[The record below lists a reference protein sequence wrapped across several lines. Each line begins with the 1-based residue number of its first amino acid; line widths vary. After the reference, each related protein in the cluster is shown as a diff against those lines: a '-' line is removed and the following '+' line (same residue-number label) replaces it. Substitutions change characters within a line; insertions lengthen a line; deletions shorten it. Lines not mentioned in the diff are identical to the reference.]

1 MNICMQLR
9 RFLVSLL
16 LVLAASFSALAQQ
29 FTKKTIA
36 EDILTLSNGSIE
48 LPMDVG
54 TAMLVDIKLTD
65 EAVEYFYKCK
75 TEEIYSS
82 FLTGYGELKVNTI
95 AVFEQM
101 AQTSERLSLLLC
113 VDADRDIKYHYC
125 SPNGKS
131 FSLTFL
137 NSDFLRYMGVQT
149 VTPQLREEAVR
160 LSITTLL
167 SNNVQDTNG
176 FTLDKI
182 DNKAV
187 CYSQNADGYLVK
199 GQKYNLARACLND
212 LIQGSAASLYP
223 LYSLYLEKGYNFT
236 IVDNVNKR
244 TSKSDVSYEE
254 LTFIYSYVKE
264 EQYKK
269 QLEQANKPVLPEPQS
284 HPVSTNQ
291 ESDTEEEAI
300 PFQMIDVKP
309 TFQGGDANTFSR
321 WVNERLV
328 YPEVAKKNGQQGRVT
343 LQFTIGKDGNVTK
356 VKVLRGV
363 SPELDAEAVRVVSM
377 SPAWT
382 PGIKDG
388 KPVSV
393 TYTFPIIFAK

>member
-1 MNICMQLR
+1 
-9 RFLVSLL
+9 
-16 LVLAASFSALAQQ
+16 
-29 FTKKTIA
+29 
-36 EDILTLSNGSIE
+36 
-48 LPMDVG
+48 
-54 TAMLVDIKLTD
+54 
-65 EAVEYFYKCK
+65 
-75 TEEIYSS
+75 
-82 FLTGYGELKVNTI
+82 
-95 AVFEQM
+95 
-101 AQTSERLSLLLC
+101 
-113 VDADRDIKYHYC
+113 
-125 SPNGKS
+125 
-131 FSLTFL
+131 
-137 NSDFLRYMGVQT
+137 
-149 VTPQLREEAVR
+149 
-160 LSITTLL
+160 
-167 SNNVQDTNG
+167 
-176 FTLDKI
+176 
-182 DNKAV
+182 
-187 CYSQNADGYLVK
+187 
-199 GQKYNLARACLND
+199 
-212 LIQGSAASLYP
+212 
-223 LYSLYLEKGYNFT
+223 
-236 IVDNVNKR
+236 
-244 TSKSDVSYEE
+244 
-254 LTFIYSYVKE
+254 VKE

-291 ESDTEEEAI
+291 ESDTEEESI

-309 TFQGGDANTFSR
+309 TFQGGDANTFSK